1 MTYSKRNDR
10 CFAHMRLLVGFGF
23 IVLMCRHIYC
33 ANDYHLTNFA
43 INSTALSITGFAY
56 DESVKIPKWVEHIF
70 GSKAI
75 FWKDLKATSEFMF
88 RARRNFLEAEQQV
101 PDEDHFPPCS
111 LALLGFVRQEV
122 SAPFRHADRYLTPP
136 MGVAHLH
143 SVLDSR
149 DPSQAP
155 LRWICYYRALYT
167 NWRGELGDTP
177 ESFWN
182 VMLFCPSDGNVK
194 NKVNRCHNFKQM
206 HHNGPATHKLTMF
219 LRDGTEWHAKFSTVK
234 SAASK
239 QTLTH
244 EFWNEPVA
252 VCTAWVY
259 STDQPDKVPINQ
271 ALVYEFLRYYANLGM
286 KIFVYDRD
294 GAGIKGVFD
303 SHYAKANPQRSS
315 FVHAIDRS
323 LVYHNYTIH
332 SLLRP
337 DLDVSKFDMIGATK
351 KTVAWFDSDKDLTYT
366 QCRFEAQAKYGINRV
381 IVIDFD
387 EFLFCKDVPATPH
400 EQSKFLDQ
408 YLNTVLHTGYD
419 QIMFGKTTVAGKA
432 SADSDMASCVQTV
445 LDEAK
450 AIATSRSSSSG
461 IEPSP
466 HSQQA
471 SIFKCFASIDFIDSK
486 PNPKSVHLNYACPF
500 TNMHHACGGCLTND
514 MFCDPKDMKVWLY
527 DCACDTIAT
536 EVCDFVHLS
545 VMQDK
550 YTKEFDR
557 AAVAKKQS
565 ELWTI
570 ANAHI

>member
-1 MTYSKRNDR
+1 MWIVQLFLILNAVVCAVAHSVPPYGRN
-10 CFAHMRLLVGFGF
+10 
-23 IVLMCRHIYC
+23 
-33 ANDYHLTNFA
+33 NYHLTNLA
-43 INSTALSITGFAY
+43 INGTALSITGLTY
-56 DESVKIPKWVEHIF
+56 DESVKVPLWVEHTF

-75 FWKDLKATSEFMF
+75 FWKDLQWVTQDAMPT
-88 RARRNFLEAEQQV
+88 ARSNFLRASQL
-101 PDEDHFPPCS
+101 PSDAFFSPCS
-111 LALLGFVRQEV
+111 LSLIGFVRQGIA
-122 SAPFRHADRYLTPP
+122 APFRGKIDRRNDNPP
-136 MGVAHLH
+136 MGRAMLR
-143 SVLDSR
+143 SEMDSS
-149 DPSQAP
+149 DSGQ
-155 LRWICYYRALYT
+155 WTCYYRALYT
-167 NWRGELGDTP
+167 NWREIGDNP
-177 ESFWN
+177 DSFWN
-182 VMLFCPSDGNVK
+182 VMIFCPSDGNIK
-194 NKVNRCHNFKQM
+194 NKISRCRNFKQM
-206 HHNGPATHKLTMF
+206 HHEGPAAHTLTML

-259 STDQPDKVPINQ
+259 STNQPDKVPINQ

-303 SHYAKANPQRSS
+303 SHYAKANPQRGS

-337 DLDVSKFDMIGATK
+337 DLDVSTFDMNGATR
-351 KTVAWFDSDKDLTYT
+351 KTVAWFDNDKDLTYT

-408 YLNTVLHTGYD
+408 YLNSLLHTGYD

-445 LDEAK
+445 LDEAE
-450 AIATSRSSSSG
+450 AIATSTSSSG
-461 IEPSP
+461 SIEPSP
-466 HSQQA
+466 HAKNSQQG
-471 SIFKCFASIDFIDSK
+471 SIYKCFASIGFVDSK

-500 TNMHHACGGCLTND
+500 TNMHHACGGCKIND
-514 MFCDPKDMKVWLY
+514 VYCAPKDMMFSCY

-570 ANAHI
+570 ANAHG